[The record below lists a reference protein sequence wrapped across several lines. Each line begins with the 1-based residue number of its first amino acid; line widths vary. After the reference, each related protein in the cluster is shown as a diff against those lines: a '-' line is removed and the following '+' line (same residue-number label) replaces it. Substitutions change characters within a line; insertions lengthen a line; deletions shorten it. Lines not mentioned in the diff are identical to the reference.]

1 MDEELQEADVLWPWP
16 DTPPP
21 SSSPE
26 EEDGSY
32 LLPAALTDHDADAVD
47 FSCEPFSGPP
57 ASSISSLTSSAQ
69 WSDSESDRSS
79 DGFFLSGPSS
89 AVSAGAG
96 LDATEE
102 FLEADV
108 LWPDTDDDDAGAD
121 DAAGFWWR
129 CCRRVEEAA
138 AAAAAAAAACGARE
152 GWTPLVSSPI
162 DIPMATRGAA
172 AARRRCRRPRWR
184 WRVVV
189 GSIRGE
195 LSTPVGAVFVNVFRS

>member
-1 MDEELQEADVLWPWP
+1 MDEELQEADVLWPWT

-26 EEDGSY
+26 EEEGSY
-32 LLPAALTDHDADAVD
+32 LLPAALPELYEHDAGAVE

-69 WSDSESDRSS
+69 WFESDWSS

-89 AVSAGAG
+89 AVSPGVG

-108 LWPDTDDDDAGAD
+108 LWPDTNDDDEAGAD
-121 DAAGFWWR
+121 GAAEFWWR

-138 AAAAAAAAACGARE
+138 AAAAAAAAACGERE
-152 GWTPLVSSPI
+152 GWRPLVSSPI

-172 AARRRCRRPRWR
+172 AARRRPSPLSSAVLAVARRRR
-184 WRVVV
+184 
-189 GSIRGE
+189 
-195 LSTPVGAVFVNVFRS
+195 

>member
-16 DTPPP
+16 DAPPP

-26 EEDGSY
+26 EEEEGSY
-32 LLPAALTDHDADAVD
+32 LLLPATLPALHEHDADAVD
-47 FSCEPFSGPP
+47 SSWEPFSGPPP

-69 WSDSESDRSS
+69 WSESDRSS
-79 DGFFLSGPSS
+79 ETDGFFLSGPSS
-89 AVSAGAG
+89 AVSAGVG

-121 DAAGFWWR
+121 DAAEFWWR

-138 AAAAAAAAACGARE
+138 SAAAAAAAACGARE

-162 DIPMATRGAA
+162 DIPMPTRGAA
-172 AARRRCRRPRWR
+172 AAGRRPSPLAVARRRR
-184 WRVVV
+184 
-189 GSIRGE
+189 
-195 LSTPVGAVFVNVFRS
+195 